1 MPAKFS
7 DLDRFFFFKYYGSRY
22 YRYIEDITWSR
33 GDTKFLFHSSAWWQE
48 PIARSEQLP
57 CAHATAFS
65 RISLFLERFWREFW
79 ISFKFDNRSAK
90 PTDLK
95 MIIFLH
101 FNNVQFSFLICYAS
115 MRSKIWWRFYFRG
128 KMCPKICLKINWS
141 VKRSKNAVTDR
152 PSMGVARSDLW
163 APSGATS
170 LRFFWF
176 FFVDDKTSE
185 PEVFC
190 SWSLIPRAHFET
202 SLVMV
207 SYCGKRCDVISSRL
221 SGHFWVKMH
230 VFSTSFFAISAMPI
244 MPIRS
249 LSANSLSPVLP
260 SLDSTDWRGTARS
273 LWNSWLGWPSY
284 QPYSHSLATRETMAS
299 DPEGQLSDQSDI
311 PANMRSV
318 RSL

>member
-1 MPAKFS
+1 MVQ
-7 DLDRFFFFKYYGSRY
+7 GIW
-22 YRYIEDITWSR
+22 YIEDITWSR

-65 RISLFLERFWREFW
+65 RISLFLERFWGEFW

-90 PTDLK
+90 PTDPK

-101 FNNVQFSFLICYAS
+101 FNKFSFLISYVS
-115 MRSKIWWRFYFRG
+115 MRWKIWWGFYFRG
-128 KMCPKICLKINWS
+128 KMCPKMCLKINWS

-163 APSGATS
+163 TPSGSTS
-170 LRFFWF
+170 LRFFWS

-221 SGHFWVKMH
+221 SSHFWVKMH

-244 MPIRS
+244 MPIIKVPLGQFA
-249 LSANSLSPVLP
+249 LSSPAELR
-260 SLDSTDWRGTARS
+260 LD
-273 LWNSWLGWPSY
+273 WLKRDCS
-284 QPYSHSLATRETMAS
+284 
-299 DPEGQLSDQSDI
+299 QS
-311 PANMRSV
+311 MK
-318 RSL
+318 